1 MGAGF
6 KTFTAGSILTASD
19 VQNYLQDQS
28 VMVFGG
34 TAARSSAIGT
44 ANFEEGMLT
53 YLTDVDKLQV
63 YTGASFVDVY
73 PAAATNQGL
82 TLINTTSFSAVSSGS
97 VNDVFS
103 STYENYQIVATLV
116 GTTVE
121 AFNMRLRVGGADN
134 STNNYYFVGTDMN
147 SSSASLTVRGGDP
160 NTSWRVGTIGNDFM
174 ILTINLGAPQTAN
187 KTAFNSASGAGNA
200 TNEGYGGTFSGFFSG
215 TTSFTGFTILGASNF
230 SGTVRTYGVAN

>member
-1 MGAGF
+1 MPNTTNYSFPTPADTDLVKNGADAIRDLGDAVD
-6 KTFTAGSILTASD
+6 TAMNTA
-19 VQNYLQDQS
+19 LGTKKAG
-28 VMVFGG
+28 MV
-34 TAARSSAIGT
+34 
-44 ANFEEGMLT
+44 L
-53 YLTDVDKLQV
+53 L
-63 YTGASFVDVY
+63 
-73 PAAATNQGL
+73 
-82 TLINTTSFSAVSSGS
+82 NTTSFSGVSSGS

-121 AFNMRLRVGGADN
+121 AFNMRLRVSGADN